1 MNIKKIFCIIL
12 LILLLFSTVSAI
24 SADDNRSF
32 HIDHAFIELTVK
44 DNGLLH
50 VDESYDYTFS
60 GEFNGVYRNIP
71 LKSGESVENIE
82 VSADGAYPVLKEI
95 DQNGQKQLKIYLYSD
110 AAHTQIIRNCDVT
123 VHISYDMKNVVT
135 LFNDVGA
142 LQFKLWGKYWEVGVH
157 NLEAVIHLPGD
168 EGNEYYLNPTDY
180 TKTSDI
186 NGSTITLSTN
196 LVPKG
201 EFYELLVLMPASDF
215 SNATYARHVNE
226 DAHDQIIKN
235 LNDSLEERSFW
246 NGIYLLLGL
255 ATLISPIIAIL
266 TYIFYGREPK
276 VEYDGIY
283 ERDLPSDDPPAVINA
298 LIENDHNIGTPNIKA
313 FEATILSIIDKK
325 AVSNTSQK
333 NEITGTNDMILKF
346 RSTEG
351 LDDIEIGAY
360 RILHKFADGDTLN
373 LSSLNEKLSYES
385 NARLFEDEVNN
396 WKDQIKNEY
405 LSEDKLK
412 YYFNN
417 TGSLIISA
425 MAFLGIFAGILL
437 CVLGILTPLANGF
450 YTIIGGAF
458 LIIISVAYFI
468 LPDDIFGQWTKE
480 GRTFY
485 LKWSNFRKFLEDN
498 SLINE
503 HPPESIVIWRKYLIY
518 GTALGVADNV
528 YEAMK
533 LQENYHTD
541 EYYQDEVFRFHYFG
555 GYYMMHTAFET
566 SHSTV
571 SSSSDSG
578 GFGGF
583 GGGSGGGGGGAF

>member
-110 AAHTQIIRNCDVT
+110 AAHTQKIRNCDVT

-346 RSTEG
+346 RSTE
-351 LDDIEIGAY
+351 
-360 RILHKFADGDTLN
+360 
-373 LSSLNEKLSYES
+373 
-385 NARLFEDEVNN
+385 V
-396 WKDQIKNEY
+396 
-405 LSEDKLK
+405 
-412 YYFNN
+412 
-417 TGSLIISA
+417 
-425 MAFLGIFAGILL
+425 
-437 CVLGILTPLANGF
+437 
-450 YTIIGGAF
+450 
-458 LIIISVAYFI
+458 
-468 LPDDIFGQWTKE
+468 
-480 GRTFY
+480 
-485 LKWSNFRKFLEDN
+485 
-498 SLINE
+498 
-503 HPPESIVIWRKYLIY
+503 
-518 GTALGVADNV
+518 
-528 YEAMK
+528 
-533 LQENYHTD
+533 
-541 EYYQDEVFRFHYFG
+541 
-555 GYYMMHTAFET
+555 
-566 SHSTV
+566 
-571 SSSSDSG
+571 
-578 GFGGF
+578 
-583 GGGSGGGGGGAF
+583 